1 MILKNLK
8 EKSLLPKINNPKVSI
23 RLNGVNVRNIGFTLS
38 IERASPPTKW
48 RIKSK
53 IIMMLTLIQLI
64 N

>member
-38 IERASPPTKW
+38 IERASPPTK
-48 RIKSK
+48 
-53 IIMMLTLIQLI
+53 
-64 N
+64 